1 MRESLK
7 TLAEFCLGNEYT
19 GSLEAEPQCNG
30 DVLVRAT
37 IRVGEGRRAYKELAV
52 LPLLHLAN
60 VREGFDLVGATEERL
75 VTAVIQAVT
84 EDNEKATG

>member
-7 TLAEFCLGNEYT
+7 TLAEFCRDNEMF
-19 GSLEAEPQCNG
+19 GGIQVQVRPEG
-30 DVLVRAT
+30 DVEILVS
-37 IRVGEGRRAYKELAV
+37 INPGEGRRAVKRTAV

-84 EDNEKATG
+84 EDNEKATD